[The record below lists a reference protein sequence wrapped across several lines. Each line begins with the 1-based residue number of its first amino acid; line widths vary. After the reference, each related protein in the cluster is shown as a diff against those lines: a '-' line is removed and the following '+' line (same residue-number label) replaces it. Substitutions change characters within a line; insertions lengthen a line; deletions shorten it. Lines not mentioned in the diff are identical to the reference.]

1 MRSAMKKLLE
11 LVETKQITPE
21 EGQRRLAELRAAEQ
35 QAEQPQ
41 AAHTAGSPAG
51 QRIAVIGLSA
61 RYAGAGSPDALWR
74 LLAEGTC
81 AVTEVPPNRWRPED
95 YYDPD
100 PRTPGRTNSRWGAF
114 VEDVAAFDPLFFH
127 LSGREAERMDP
138 QQRLFLEGCWNALE
152 DSGYAGDS
160 LAGSSCGVFV
170 GTPASDYPLE
180 SQRSGPDA
188 DAQVLLGNDTSILAS
203 RISYLLDLRGPSVAL
218 NTACSS
224 SLVALDLACQAIRS
238 GQCEMAL
245 AGGVCLFVGPG
256 FYVSASKAGML
267 SPRGQ
272 CSAFDRDADGFVP
285 GEGCGVVVLKSLD
298 AALRDG
304 DDIRGVILGS
314 AVNQDGKSNGITAP
328 SSRAQTEVQLQAYEQ
343 AGIDPRTISLI
354 EAHGT
359 GTALGD
365 PIEIEALTRSFA
377 RFTDDREFCA
387 IGSVKSNLGHT
398 GQAAGVAGLIKCLLA
413 FEREQIPPTLHY
425 SASNERITFSET
437 PFRPVTSLQPWPRR
451 EDAPRRAAISS
462 FGYSGTNAHVVVEE
476 PPAPRPVAS
485 APVDSGRPHL
495 ILVSAKTGDALCR
508 RLKDLDA
515 WLDERGEAHRLEDIA
530 HTLHDG
536 RKHFEIRVALVA
548 DTTHGLRRSIQEA
561 LDAQTADRTSAA
573 RLSGAEKTRLLDM
586 LRERL
591 ADVLPGSTD
600 HARALK
606 FAADLYERGITLPV
620 RLVLPEGGQRRVS
633 LPTYPFERDHYWH
646 SDAAVHGPNTG
657 PDLEK
662 LPSIHGASFRFRAR
676 PGDPLVADHVIGGRR
691 VLAGMVSLE
700 LARAAAA
707 QAGFDAQLVVEHI
720 TWNRP
725 VVPTDDGGIE
735 ITVSPSE
742 DGTLRFTV
750 DTPDGPTGVAGAT
763 GVLSPRSREGEDLTV
778 DIEAVRARCTSV
790 ISREDCY
797 RRFTALGFT
806 YGPGFRVVSE
816 LRYSGDEVLARLEL
830 PAEHATHQ
838 APNSLRPT
846 LLDGALQSLV
856 ALAGDDDRVRR
867 VPYALRRLT
876 VHTPLGDSCYAR
888 LTRRDDGLL
897 DVEIMDDTGAVLLTM
912 EGLEV
917 LESREPDP
925 ATPPDLTL
933 FAPEWQETV
942 RPTDT
947 SRSSV
952 EPVLVL
958 DTEGSS
964 ADRLRA
970 ENPGRPVVLVTPG
983 EEFRSVAPG
992 HYEVRPASTEDY
1004 ARLLAALPEAQ
1015 RPTRILLLSSARAAA
1030 PETPF
1035 SSRVTPLGR
1044 THGLRTL
1051 FALAQALCAVPPPGP
1066 VAVRTAYPAAAGTA
1080 PELAALGAFART
1092 VRRENPDLCLG
1103 TIGLPTGIDDR
1114 ALPAIAWDLLLADAS
1129 PDEPVELRLEPTGT
1143 IGQRTLKKL
1152 PAPTETPASVGR
1164 PGHTYVITGGTG
1176 HLGLALAGR
1185 LAAHGARLVLVSR
1198 SAPGPEARETL
1209 RSLRAKGAELVH
1221 MRADVSD
1228 RTALGE
1234 ALREVRS
1241 RFGPLHGVIH
1251 AAGVIR
1257 DSFLLHKTT
1266 DDLQDVLGA
1275 KCDGA
1280 VWLDDLTRE
1289 DPLEFMVFFSS
1300 VVATVGNP
1308 GQSDYAYANGFLDE
1322 FAGTREIWRREGRRN
1337 GRTLSIG
1344 WPAWAGGGMAH
1355 VLPGPDTLGVDEGW
1369 SAFKKALGSPGPRLV
1384 VVKGQAAAAAVAAST
1399 GQTESSAVGRRTD
1412 STEDKAADTE
1422 DLRQFA
1428 TTLLGEVLAEE
1439 LRVPAQRI
1447 DPEASFDTYG
1457 IDSVMVMRLSE
1468 RLEREFGPLPKT
1480 LFFQYANLSEIA
1492 GHLARRYG
1500 PLLKNKMSPDESTAT
1515 DQAPEE
1521 PAAGPG
1527 PSSASAPATEPTQV
1541 LRAGAG
1547 KTTHENGEIAVI
1559 GVAGRYPMAGDIEE
1573 FWHNLVEGRDC
1584 VTTVPADRWLM
1595 EGFYDPEGG
1604 PGRSYAKW
1612 GGFLDDI
1619 DRFDPLFFGI
1629 APRDADMMDPQERI
1643 FLETVWHALEDAGRT
1658 RADLRDGTT
1667 GVFVGVM
1674 YGDYQRY
1681 GAAPDGRMGVSS
1693 YASIANRVSYFF
1705 DFRGPSMALDTMC
1718 SSSLTAIHLA
1728 CESLRRGECD
1738 TAVAGGVNLS
1748 THPDKYRQLSLAR
1761 FLSTDGRCRSFGADG
1776 DGYVPG
1782 EGAGAILLKPLDAA
1796 LRDGDT
1802 VHAIIRGSA
1811 VNHGG
1816 RTNGYTVPSTRSQSA
1831 AITAAMH
1838 RAGVGAEDI
1847 GYVEAHGTGT
1857 ALGDPIEV
1865 AALAEAFHDEDHV
1878 DADPGTAVVLD
1889 ESRRIPIG
1897 SVKSGIGHLESAAGI
1912 AAVTKVILQMRHRT
1926 LVPSLHAER
1935 LNPDVDLEDSPFRL
1949 QRELSEWTPRGDV
1962 RPRWIA
1968 GVSSFGAGGSN
1979 AHLILEAPRLAEPL
1993 PDDADG
1999 RQVLVL
2005 SAKSLDR
2012 LTDLASRLA
2021 DRLDHSADFGLGAP
2035 EHTLASRVKDYLTDR
2050 LSDLL
2055 GLRPGDLGQADDLA
2069 ECGFDE
2075 VTRVRL
2081 GTAVAEECG
2090 VPSDELPLAAH
2101 TVEKLCD
2108 HLITQHEGVLRS
2120 YFEVPADR
2128 SRRSTPPLPHRL
2140 GDVAY
2145 TLQVGR
2151 EAMDERLAVVTEDL
2165 VGAVGGLRAFAE
2177 GRTPAAGVFVG
2188 SLSVD
2193 PDEAADPAG
2202 VPTDSD
2208 SPEALAQRWV
2218 RGAQVDWRSQHAGRE
2233 RVAVPLVGYPFAR
2246 ERHWLDTTSQAAAV
2260 SAAPE
2265 QSLQD
2270 DPEVRMDSKT
2280 DTGPSPQEN
2289 TGNLRPWLERTLTTF
2304 AGESIG
2310 LAPERI
2316 NRRTALGE
2324 YGFESV
2330 SLKALADRVSS
2341 HLGVTMSPTLFFE
2354 RRGVA
2359 GAVDWLI
2366 EEYEDRLALRVPQ
2379 PAEADAPISEADAG
2393 GQTAVAPRVLT
2404 AGEVSEYR
2412 DGAEPIA
2419 VIGMSGRFP
2428 GSRDLDDYWE
2438 NLYHCRDMVTEV
2450 PADRWD
2456 WKALDSED
2464 LPPEQRTPYRWGGFV
2479 EGADTFDP
2487 LFFGISPAE
2496 AEMMDPQQRMLLQTV
2511 WTAIE
2516 DAGYR
2521 PSALAG
2527 RRVGLFS
2534 GIQFSDYQHLMHEAG
2549 VMSAQSGLGN
2559 EHSISVNRISY
2570 LLDLRGPSE
2579 PVNTACSSSLVSVH
2593 RAVRSLRQGESELA
2607 IAGGIS
2613 LNLSPHSTVAA
2624 GMMGLLSPDG
2634 RCKTLDARANGYV
2647 KGEGV
2652 GMLVLKPLARA
2663 LADGDQ
2669 IHAVIRGTAVNHGG
2683 RAASLTAPNA
2693 EAQADLLC
2701 TAVDEAGVGPDSI
2714 GYVELHGTGTELG
2727 DPVEINGIK
2736 LAFRRLARK
2745 RGVELSGEPYCGIG
2759 SVKTNIGH
2767 LEPASGIAGLMK
2779 IILSMR
2785 HRVLP
2790 GMVHLD
2796 QVNPYVDLD
2805 GSPFHIVDRTIP
2817 WEPRQNEDGSRLP
2830 LRAGVSSFGFG
2841 GVNAHVLL
2849 EEPPTRAPRTGTPA
2863 GGDRVFVFS
2872 ARTDTALTRAL
2883 RQFADRLSGWE
2894 RSTSSRP
2901 DIDTVAFTLREGRE
2915 EMRERLAVVA
2925 PDLSTLRDR
2934 LAGVLETTADA
2945 PGVHR
2950 GTAEDTADDSEDGTP
2965 LVTGTPDQLA
2975 RAWVT
2980 GRPVDWTSQPSA
2992 AGPALRTA
3000 LPTYPFEEK
3009 RFWFTAPESGAMT
3022 ALPAVRRPSEAASG
3036 SAASEGSYQPESL
3049 TGEEYIR
3056 AGLRGILLEKLKL
3069 AEDEL
3074 DEDRDLKDFG
3084 VDSMLSA
3091 MIMQVV
3097 QEAFDVQVPLT
3108 ALVDYPTLR
3117 SLSAHIHEEF
3127 FAGQEIGGVLPGS
3140 QSARTGQALAQDGK
3154 QSRLP
3159 AELLPINI
3167 GGEGQTSFWVH
3178 GATGYS
3184 TWFQNLSQALGP
3196 DYPLYAFQARGTD
3209 GYSMP
3214 HTLDEMVDHYIDCI
3228 RQVQPEGPYVLGGY
3242 SFGGLIAMRMAQR
3255 LHDEGEEIRHL
3266 VMFDTYP
3273 ATQEVFDRHHGMYDR
3288 DFLQLYLTNY
3298 FLRLDEHPE
3307 RAVLKE
3313 EVAHLPAPLQVA
3325 ELARMAKDRGDR
3337 RVAADDIYLY
3347 LRGGL
3352 TCSEQAEGIYQIYE
3366 MKDYTASDVLF
3377 FKATD
3382 GFTGRASA
3390 LYWKPTRI
3398 LDGYDYE
3405 TPWRD
3410 VVQGDFQVAELD
3422 NDHLNQLEEPTL
3434 TLAAR
3439 RIEALLKQP
3448 AQVDEEDYA
3457 AFRSDFDALTAFGN
3471 RLLAQGFRGAG
3482 VLPEDGSS
3490 TDRDEMRRRLG
3501 VQPAYDRLF
3510 HASCD
3515 ILERED
3521 FLQQGENGAL
3531 TATKKLAQAVFPGGA
3546 EEIEERAAELAVAH
3560 PSVADYVPL
3569 LVACQGAVFEVMAGR
3584 RDATDV
3590 IFPGGSMELV
3600 AEIYKGSIQ
3609 SEFYNR
3615 LVAEVVEEHTRHFAR
3630 RYTRSRPQL
3639 FEVGAG
3645 TGGTSTFVFDAL
3657 KNLGDRVTYHYTD
3670 IGGAFLRAAEQQF
3683 GTNHPYIEFDSF
3695 DVERSPAVQGYEPG
3709 TMDVVVASNVLHTTR
3724 SIDVTLAHCR
3734 QLLKPGGILVINE
3747 LTHRLDYNTL
3757 TFGLTTGWWL
3767 FKDEDKRVQGSPLLD
3782 VRGWRDALRRTGFD
3796 EVEIRG
3802 LVDEN
3807 ENDQAQCVIVAKAAT
3822 TP

>member
-1 MRSAMKKLLE
+1 MRSAMKDLLE

-21 EGQRRLAELRAAEQ
+21 EGQRRLAELRGAQ
-35 QAEQPQ
+35 QQPTPQ
-41 AAHTAGSPAG
+41 PGASHRDGSPAG
-51 QRIAVIGLSA
+51 QRIAVIGLST

-74 LLAEGTC
+74 LLAEGEC
-81 AVTEVPPNRWRPED
+81 AVTEVPPERWRPED

-114 VEDVAAFDPLFFH
+114 VKDVAAFDPLFFH

-170 GTPASDYPLE
+170 GTPASDYPSE

-267 SPRGQ
+267 SPRGR
-272 CSAFDRDADGFVP
+272 CSAFDQDADGFVP

-304 DDIRGVILGS
+304 DHIRGVILGS

-343 AGIDPRTISLI
+343 AGINPRTISLI

-377 RFTDDREFCA
+377 RFTDEREFCA

-413 FEREQIPPTLHY
+413 FEHEQIPPTLHF
-425 SASNERITFSET
+425 SAPNQRITFAET

-451 EDAPRRAAISS
+451 EDAPRRAAVSS

-476 PPAPRPVAS
+476 PPAPAPAAS
-485 APVDSGRPHL
+485 APAASDRPQL
-495 ILVSAKTGDALCR
+495 VLVSARTEDALRR
-508 RLKDLDA
+508 RLEDLGA
-515 WLDERGEAHRLEDIA
+515 WLDARGAAYRLEDIA
-530 HTLHDG
+530 HTLHEG
-536 RKHFEIRVALVA
+536 RKHFEMRVALVA

-561 LDAQTADRTSAA
+561 LDAEAHGSAA
-573 RLSGAEKTRLLDM
+573 RLSGAEKARLLGM

-620 RLVLPEGGQRRVS
+620 RLILPVGGQRRVP

-646 SDAAVHGPNTG
+646 SDIAVRDPSAG
-657 PDLEK
+657 PDLEE
-662 LPSIHGASFRFRAR
+662 LPSAGGAAFRFRAR
-676 PGDPLVADHVIGGRR
+676 PGDPLVADHVVGGRH

-707 QAGFDAQLVVEHI
+707 RAGFGTQPVVEQV
-720 TWNRP
+720 TWHRP
-725 VVPTDDGGIE
+725 VVPTGDDGVE
-735 ITVSPSE
+735 IVISQSE
-742 DGTLRFTV
+742 DGTIRFRV
-750 DTPDGPTGVAGAT
+750 DPPDASTGVAGAT
-763 GVLSPRSREGEDLTV
+763 GVLSPRSQEPEDLTV

-790 ISREDCY
+790 IDREDCY

-806 YGPGFRVVSE
+806 YGPSFRVVRE
-816 LRYSGDEVLARLEL
+816 LRFSGDEVLARLEL
-830 PAEHATHQ
+830 PEEHGTRQATG
-838 APNSLRPT
+838 SLRPT
-846 LLDGALQSLV
+846 LLDGALQALV

-888 LTRRDDGLL
+888 LRRRDDGVL
-897 DVEIMDDTGAVLLTM
+897 DVEVLDDAGAVLVTM
-912 EGLEV
+912 DGFEV
-917 LESREPDP
+917 LESREPEP
-925 ATPPDLTL
+925 ATPPDLVL
-933 FAPEWQETV
+933 FSPEWQATGL
-942 RPTDT
+942 PTGT
-947 SRSSV
+947 PQSSV
-952 EPVLVL
+952 QPVLVL
-958 DTEGSS
+958 DTESS
-964 ADRLRA
+964 LANRLRA

-983 EEFRSVAPG
+983 EGFRSVSSG
-992 HYEVRPASTEDY
+992 HYVVRPDSTEDY
-1004 ARLLAALPEAQ
+1004 ARLLAALPEAE
-1015 RPTRILLLSSARAAA
+1015 RPTRILLLSAARTAAG
-1030 PETPF
+1030 TL
-1035 SSRVTPLGR
+1035 SSSQMTPLGR
-1044 THGLRTL
+1044 PDGLRTL
-1051 FALAQALCAVPPPGP
+1051 FALTQALGATPLPGP
-1066 VAVRTAYPAAAGTA
+1066 VAVRTVYPAASGTA

-1092 VRRENPDLCLG
+1092 VRRENPDLCLQ
-1103 TIGLPTGIDDR
+1103 TIGLPTGIDDS
-1114 ALPAIAWDLLLADAS
+1114 ALPNTAWDLLLADAS
-1129 PDEPVELRLEPTGT
+1129 ADEPVELRLEPTGT
-1143 IGQRTLKKL
+1143 AERRTLREL
-1152 PAPTETPASVGR
+1152 PAHTDTPTNTVR
-1164 PGHTYVITGGTG
+1164 TGHTYLITGGTG
-1176 HLGLALAGR
+1176 HLGLAVAR
-1185 LAAHGARLVLVSR
+1185 HLAADGARLVLISR
-1198 SAPGPEARETL
+1198 SDPGAEARKAL
-1209 RSLRAKGAELVH
+1209 RSLREDGAEVVH
-1221 MRADVSD
+1221 LRADVSD
-1228 RTALGE
+1228 RSTLGE

-1241 RFGPLHGVIH
+1241 RYGPLHGIVH

-1257 DSFLLHKTT
+1257 DSFLLHKTV
-1266 DDLQDVLGA
+1266 DEIRDVLGA

-1280 VWLDDLTRE
+1280 MWLDDLTRE
-1289 DPLEFMVFFSS
+1289 DPLEFLVFFSS

-1322 FAGTREIWRREGRRN
+1322 FAEARETWRREGRRN
-1337 GRTLSIG
+1337 GRTLSIA
-1344 WPAWAGGGMAH
+1344 WPAWGGGGMAGA
-1355 VLPGPDTLGVDEGW
+1355 LPSPDVLGVDEGLR
-1369 SAFKKALGSPGPRLV
+1369 AFEQALGSTGPRIV
-1384 VVKGQAAAAAVAAST
+1384 VVKGQAAATAVAAVARQA
-1399 GQTESSAVGRRTD
+1399 ESPVAGPHPAA
-1412 STEDKAADTE
+1412 TEDMADGE
-1422 DLRQFA
+1422 ELRQRA
-1428 TTLLGEVLAEE
+1428 TTLLSEILAEE
-1439 LRVPAQRI
+1439 LRVPAARI
-1447 DPEASFDTYG
+1447 DPETPFDTYG
-1457 IDSVMVMRLSE
+1457 IDSVMVIRLSE

-1480 LFFQYANLSEIA
+1480 LFFQYANLFEMA
-1492 GHLARRYG
+1492 GHLVRRYRAV
-1500 PLLKNKMSPDESTAT
+1500 LKSRLFPDESVADEQTS
-1515 DQAPEE
+1515 EE
-1521 PAAGPG
+1521 PAVTQG
-1527 PSSASAPATEPTQV
+1527 PSAVSASAVEPTRS
-1541 LRAGAG
+1541 LLAGTEVTAETN
-1547 KTTHENGEIAVI
+1547 KDIAVI
-1559 GVAGRYPMAGDIEE
+1559 GVAGRYPMAGDVEE

-1584 VTTVPADRWLM
+1584 VTTVPADRWPL

-1612 GGFLDDI
+1612 GGFLDGI

-1629 APRDADMMDPQERI
+1629 APRDADMMDPQERV
-1643 FLETVWHALEDAGRT
+1643 FLETVWHALEDSGRT
-1658 RADLRDGTT
+1658 RADLREGTT

-1681 GAAPDGRMGVSS
+1681 GPAPDGRMGVSS

-1728 CESLRRGECD
+1728 SESLRRGECD

-1761 FLSTDGRCRSFGADG
+1761 FLSTDGRCRSFGAGG

-1782 EGAGAILLKPLDAA
+1782 EGAGALLLKPLGAA

-1831 AITAAMH
+1831 AIIAAMH
-1838 RAGVGAEDI
+1838 RAGVRPEEI

-1865 AALAEAFHDEDHV
+1865 AALTEAFHDRDH
-1878 DADPGTAVVLD
+1878 AAPT
-1889 ESRRIPIG
+1889 ESGPDKARRIPIG
-1897 SVKSGIGHLESAAGI
+1897 SVKSAIGHLESAAGV

-1935 LNPDVDLEDSPFRL
+1935 LNPDVDLEASPFRL
-1949 QRELSEWTPRGDV
+1949 QRELSPWTPRGDG
-1962 RPRWIA
+1962 RTRWTA

-1979 AHLILEAPRLAEPL
+1979 AHLILEAPTPPEPQ
-1993 PDDADG
+1993 PGGDTDG
-1999 RQVLVL
+1999 LQVLLL
-2005 SAKSLDR
+2005 SAKSPDR
-2012 LTDLASRLA
+2012 LTELASRLA
-2021 DRLDHSADFGLGAP
+2021 DRLDSADSGHDAR
-2035 EHTLASRVKDYLTDR
+2035 EHTLASKVTDYLTDR
-2050 LSDLL
+2050 LGDLL

-2081 GTAVAEECG
+2081 GTAVAEYCG
-2090 VPSDELPLAAH
+2090 LPSDELPRAAH
-2101 TVEKLCD
+2101 TVEELAD
-2108 HLITQHEGVLRS
+2108 HLIGQHEGALRS
-2120 YFEVPADR
+2120 RFGIPADR
-2128 SRRSTPPLPHRL
+2128 SRPAPAQHRL
-2140 GDVAY
+2140 GDIAY

-2151 EAMDERLAVVTEDL
+2151 EAMSERVAVVTDDL
-2165 VGAVGGLRAFAE
+2165 VGAVRGLRAFAE
-2177 GRTPAAGVFVG
+2177 GRAPAAGVFVG
-2188 SLSVD
+2188 SLA
-2193 PDEAADPAG
+2193 DESDGAADSSTAS
-2202 VPTDSD
+2202 TDSNG
-2208 SPEALAQRWV
+2208 PEALAQRWV
-2218 RGAQVDWRSQHAGRE
+2218 RGAEVNWRSQHAGHKR
-2233 RVAVPLVGYPFAR
+2233 RIVPLVGYPFAR
-2246 ERHWLDTTSQAAAV
+2246 ERHWLDTTSQPGAV
-2260 SAAPE
+2260 PAPE

-2270 DPEVRMDSKT
+2270 DPEVTMDST
-2280 DTGPSPQEN
+2280 ADTGHAPREH
-2289 TGNLRPWLERTLTTF
+2289 GRELRSWLERTLTAF

-2330 SLKALADRVSS
+2330 SLKALADRISS
-2341 HLGVTMSPTLFFE
+2341 HLGVALSPTLFYE
-2354 RRGVA
+2354 RRGVE

-2366 EEYEDRLALRVPQ
+2366 EEYADRLASRVPHSAR
-2379 PAEADAPISEADAG
+2379 PEVDAPAVEAAEGAQATVNPGPGPAQKASD
-2393 GQTAVAPRVLT
+2393 Q
-2404 AGEVSEYR
+2404 EE
-2412 DGAEPIA
+2412 GAEPIA

-2428 GSRDLDDYWE
+2428 GSRNLADYWE

-2456 WKALDSED
+2456 WQALDSED
-2464 LPPEQRTPYRWGGFV
+2464 LPPQQRTPYRWGGFI

-2496 AEMMDPQQRMLLQTV
+2496 AEMMDPQQRVLLQTV

-2527 RRVGLFS
+2527 HRVGLFS

-2570 LLDLRGPSE
+2570 LLDFHGPSE
-2579 PVNTACSSSLVSVH
+2579 PVNTACSSSLVAVH

-2607 IAGGIS
+2607 LAGGIS

-2701 TAVDEAGVGPDSI
+2701 TAVDEAGVGPESI

-2745 RGVELSGEPYCGIG
+2745 RGVELSGEPFCGIG

-2779 IILSMR
+2779 IILAMR
-2785 HRVLP
+2785 HRALP

-2796 QVNPYVDLD
+2796 QVNPYVDLE
-2805 GSPFHIVDRTIP
+2805 GSPFRIVDRTTP
-2817 WEPRQNEDGSRLP
+2817 WEPRRGPDGSRLP

-2849 EEPPTRAPRTGTPA
+2849 DEAPARTPHTGTSPV
-2863 GGDRVFVFS
+2863 GGRVFVFS
-2872 ARTDTALTRAL
+2872 ARTDTALTRSL
-2883 RQFADRLSGWE
+2883 QLFVDRLGDWE
-2894 RSTSSRP
+2894 LPSSHRP

-2915 EMRERLAVVA
+2915 EMKERLAVVA

-2934 LAGVLETTADA
+2934 LVGVLEEGADGS
-2945 PGVHR
+2945 GVHR
-2950 GTAEDTADDSEDGTP
+2950 GSAESTGEDGGAFREGEAP
-2965 LVTGTPDQLA
+2965 LVTGTSEQLA

-3009 RFWFTAPESGAMT
+3009 RFWFTPPEAGAMT
-3022 ALPAVRRPSEAASG
+3022 ALPAVRRPSVSASG
-3036 SAASEGSYQPESL
+3036 SAGSDGSYPEESL

-3117 SLSAHIHEEF
+3117 SLSTHIHEEF
-3127 FAGQEIGGVLPGS
+3127 FADQEIGGVLPGRQPS
-3140 QSARTGQALAQDGK
+3140 RAGQAPAPDGK

-3167 GGEGQTSFWVH
+3167 GGEGQPSFWVH

-3214 HTLDEMVDHYIDCI
+3214 HTLDEMVDHYIACI

-3255 LHDEGEEIRHL
+3255 LHDEGEQIRHL

-3313 EVAHLPAPLQVA
+3313 DVAHLPAPLQVA
-3325 ELARMAKDRGDR
+3325 ELARMAKERGDR

-3410 VVQGDFQVAELD
+3410 VVQGEFEVAELD

-3439 RIEALLKQP
+3439 RIEGLLKQP
-3448 AQVDEEDYA
+3448 AEVDKEGYA
-3457 AFRSDFDALTAFGN
+3457 AFRDDFDALTAFGN
-3471 RLLAQGFRGAG
+3471 RLLAHGFRGAD
-3482 VLPEDGSS
+3482 VLPEDGSP
-3490 TDRDEMRRRLG
+3490 TGRAEMRSRLG

-3510 HASCD
+3510 NASCD
-3515 ILERED
+3515 ILEREG
-3521 FLQQGENGAL
+3521 FVQQSEDGGL
-3531 TATKKLAQAVFPGGA
+3531 TATKQLTQAAFPGGT
-3546 EEIEERAAELAVAH
+3546 EEIEEKAAELAVAH

-3630 RYTRSRPQL
+3630 RYSRSQPQI

-3657 KNLGDRVTYHYTD
+3657 KNLGDRVRYHYTD
-3670 IGGAFLRAAEQQF
+3670 IGGAFLRVAEQQF
-3683 GTNHPYIEFDSF
+3683 GPGHPYVEFDTF
-3695 DVERSPAVQGYEPG
+3695 DIERSPLAQGYEPG

-3734 QLLKPGGILVINE
+3734 QLLKPGGIVVINE

-3767 FKDEDKRVQGSPLLD
+3767 FKDEDERVQGSPLLD
-3782 VRGWRDALRRTGFD
+3782 TRGWRNALRRAGFD

-3802 LVDEN
+3802 LANEDET
-3807 ENDQAQCVIVAKAAT
+3807 DQAQCVIVAKAAK